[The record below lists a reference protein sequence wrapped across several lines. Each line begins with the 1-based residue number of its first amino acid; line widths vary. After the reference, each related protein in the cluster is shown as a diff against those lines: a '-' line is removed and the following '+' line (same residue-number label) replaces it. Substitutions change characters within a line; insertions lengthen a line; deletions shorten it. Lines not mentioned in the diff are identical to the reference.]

1 MFKTQ
6 KGKAG
11 KKKTDIFDTVS
22 GLYNDLLE
30 TYFDEFNNLADAK
43 KVIVNIEYY
52 KERSF
57 DEKEL
62 DDLSPLEG
70 DKEVKEGNWLKIL
83 APNKLLTR
91 LQILLAQIKDGNNS
105 NKLKNEI
112 RQILYLLYHQIIL
125 QKNNQA
131 IIIM

>member
-6 KGKAG
+6 NGKAG
-11 KKKTDIFDTVS
+11 KKKTDVYDTVS

-30 TYFDEFNNLADAK
+30 TYFDEFNNLTDAK

-62 DDLSPLEG
+62 DDLPTLEG
-70 DKEVKEGNWLKIL
+70 DKEVKEGN
-83 APNKLLTR
+83 
-91 LQILLAQIKDGNNS
+91 
-105 NKLKNEI
+105 
-112 RQILYLLYHQIIL
+112 
-125 QKNNQA
+125 
-131 IIIM
+131 